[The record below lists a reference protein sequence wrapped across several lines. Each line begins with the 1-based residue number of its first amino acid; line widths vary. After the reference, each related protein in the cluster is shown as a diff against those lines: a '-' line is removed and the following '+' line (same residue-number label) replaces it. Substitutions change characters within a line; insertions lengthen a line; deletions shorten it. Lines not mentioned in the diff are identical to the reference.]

1 MRPLH
6 SGVSSL
12 SAKSCGRMVG
22 VTSCCVGRH
31 AVEKGQS
38 DRVRPDGVEPVE
50 IDVLIIGGTPLVR
63 HGLMQLLQGDGLVVA
78 CGGGLADLADHALRP
93 RLIIVDARAED
104 SFLMCARL
112 SRSYPAARLVLL
124 ADDARLEDVAR
135 GFGAG
140 IAGYIVRTTPC
151 EAMAEAVKLV
161 MMGEKFMPAAAFD
174 DIASLRATGT
184 GGVWQ
189 ADACG
194 GRLSERE
201 VEILGCLARGE
212 PNKRIAWHLD
222 IAEATV
228 KVHIKAILR
237 KLGLTNR
244 TQAAIWAIGH
254 GLTGA
259 PPGRAAPSQPNGAV

>member
-1 MRPLH
+1 MDK
-6 SGVSSL
+6 V
-12 SAKSCGRMVG
+12 
-22 VTSCCVGRH
+22 
-31 AVEKGQS
+31 Q
-38 DRVRPDGVEPVE
+38 PVE
-50 IDVLIIGGTPLVR
+50 IPVDIDVLIIGGTPLLR
-63 HGLMQLLQGDGLVVA
+63 HGVMRLLQGDGLAVA
-78 CGGGLADLADHALRP
+78 CGAGLADAVDTGLRP
-93 RLIIVDARAED
+93 RLIIVDAGPD
-104 SFLMCARL
+104 DPILLCARL
-112 SRSYPAARLVLL
+112 ARCFPAARLVLL

-140 IAGYIVRTTPC
+140 IDGYVVRSTPC
-151 EAMAEAVKLV
+151 EAMAEAIKLV
-161 MMGEKFMPAAAFD
+161 MMGEKFMPASAFD
-174 DIASLRATGT
+174 DIAGLRATST

-189 ADACG
+189 AGAGG

-201 VEILGCLARGE
+201 VEILACLARGE

-259 PPGRAAPSQPNGAV
+259 PEAQPGTRPPNGAA